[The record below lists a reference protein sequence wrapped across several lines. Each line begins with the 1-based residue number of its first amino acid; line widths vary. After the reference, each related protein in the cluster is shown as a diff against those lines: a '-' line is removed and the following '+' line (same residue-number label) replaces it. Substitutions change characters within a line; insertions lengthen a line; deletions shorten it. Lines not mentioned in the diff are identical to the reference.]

1 MTSAIAAT
9 AERNPRSAIA
19 RSKASRERCK
29 YTAISRPR
37 ASLIPPVTITSAAT
51 MSAEMPCLP
60 PASLDFGPSVCG
72 AAAPRWPS
80 YTAFRQS
87 SHSRGVCRWAV
98 ALGQLFGEL
107 LDRYGQVN
115 RQAFGS
121 PIAGEP
127 SAELAADDSTG
138 EQAAEA
144 FALRGSVD
152 GGPAML
158 FPCQCELAPVREPIE
173 MDAAG
178 WRRQGPVFG
187 GVRRKLVQQQREAR
201 HGAPGDRHVGS
212 TDRHALAFLG
222 PIDIRGENRSDESLQ
237 GGIGVGFLRRADQ
250 PRACKLLSA
259 RERIQPGANCLGH
272 VLRRVGG
279 AGTERHDA
287 TRDREQVFDAV
298 THLSKQ
304 KTLLLL
310 GPLALGDV
318 ASDLRRADDLAVGI
332 LYG

>member
-9 AERNPRSAIA
+9 AEINPRSAIA

-37 ASLIPPVTITSAAT
+37 ASVMPRVTVTSAAT
-51 MSAEMPCLP
+51 MSAEMPCFP

-72 AAAPRWPS
+72 AAAPWPF

-87 SHSRGVCRWAV
+87 SHSRGVFRCAV
-98 ALGQLFGEL
+98 ALGQLFGEPL
-107 LDRYGQVN
+107 VRHGSVN
-115 RQAFGS
+115 RQSFGC
-121 PIAGEP
+121 PIAREP
-127 SAELAADDSTG
+127 AAELAADDSTG
-138 EQAAEA
+138 EHAAEA
-144 FALRGSVD
+144 FVLRRSVD
-152 GGPAML
+152 GRPAML

-187 GVRRKLVQQQREAR
+187 GVRRKLVQEQREAR

-212 TDRHALAFLG
+212 KDRHALGFLG
-222 PIDIRGENRSDESLQ
+222 PIDIRRQNRSDESLQ
-237 GGIGVGFLRRADQ
+237 GGIGAGFLRRTHQ
-250 PRACKLLSA
+250 PRARQLLSA

-279 AGTERHDA
+279 AGTQRHDA

-332 LYG
+332 LY